1 MSTATDAHGH
11 GHTPYLAHHFHT
23 KDQQDAAIKFG
34 MWLFLVQEILFF
46 GGLFMAYIAMRFLYP
61 QTFEDA
67 YLYLNIP
74 MGATNTVVL
83 LLSSLTMA
91 LAVRCAQV
99 NDQKGLLRNLI
110 ITIVCA
116 CGFMVIK
123 YFEYSHKIHEGLT
136 PGKFYSFQE
145 LGAVEAITDAP
156 QLFFSVYFVM
166 TGTHGLHVVIG
177 IGFLVWL
184 LLRARRGDFNSDNF
198 APVENVGL
206 YWHLVD
212 LIWIFLFPLLYLVK

>member
-1 MSTATDAHGH
+1 MSSHSAEEHS
-11 GHTPYLAHHFHT
+11 PYLAHHFHT

-61 QTFEDA
+61 ETFADA
-67 YLYLNIP
+67 YLYLSIP

-83 LLSSLTMA
+83 LFSSLTMA
-91 LAVRCAQV
+91 LAVRSAQV
-99 NDQKGLLRNLI
+99 NDQKGLVRFTA
-110 ITIVCA
+110 ITILCA
-116 CGFMVIK
+116 CIFLVVK
-123 YFEYSHKIHEGLT
+123 YFEYSHKIHVGLL
-136 PGKFYSFQE
+136 PGDFYFFRDLTAAE
-145 LGAVEAITDAP
+145 AVHDAP

-166 TGTHGLHVVIG
+166 TGTHGLHVLIG
-177 IGFLVWL
+177 IGVL
-184 LLRARRGDFNSDNF
+184 LWILIRAKRGDFNSDNF

>member
-1 MSTATDAHGH
+1 MSDHASEEHS
-11 GHTPYLAHHFHT
+11 PYLAHHFHT

-61 QTFEDA
+61 DTFEDA
-67 YLYLNIP
+67 YLYLSIP

-83 LLSSLTMA
+83 LASSLTMA
-91 LAVRCAQV
+91 LAVRCAQT
-99 NDQKGLLRNLI
+99 NDRKGTVKFLA
-110 ITIVCA
+110 ITIACA
-116 CGFMVIK
+116 CAFLVIK
-123 YFEYSHKIHEGLT
+123 YFEYTHKIHEGLV
-136 PGKFYSFQE
+136 PGVFYSFQE
-145 LGAVEAITDAP
+145 LTAVQSVHDAP
-156 QLFFSVYFVM
+156 QLFFSVYFMM
-166 TGTHGLHVVIG
+166 TGTHGLHVLIG
-177 IGFLVWL
+177 IGVLIWIL
-184 LLRARRGDFNSDNF
+184 IRAQRGDFNSDNF